1 LDLRQLRNFIHI
13 VELGSITAASER
25 LAIAQPALS
34 RQVKS
39 LELELGVSLLRR
51 NGRGVKPTME
61 GIKFAS
67 RAKLIL
73 EDIEDMTR
81 DLSGQGKMPTG
92 TLTLGLPPTVA
103 AMLATHL
110 ITKSMEAFPDVKLRI
125 VSGFSGYV
133 QDWLIRGKIDWG
145 VAYEGQTA
153 PSIRT
158 KPIILETLYLVRSAK
173 DPNADANPL
182 SLRDALSLP
191 MILPNPDHGLRGRV
205 DYFARQAGVSLDVQ
219 LEIDVLPTIL
229 SFVEKGLGATVLP
242 LGSVIDLVNEGRL
255 VASPFAEAN
264 INRSLILMSPL
275 NRPES
280 RLSTVFSNFLIT
292 EVHALVKS
300 KDWLGTTL

>member
-25 LAIAQPALS
+25 LAIAQSALS

-39 LELELGVSLLRR
+39 LEIELGVSLLRR

-133 QDWLIRGKIDWG
+133 QDWLIRGKIDLG

-264 INRSLILMSPL
+264 IYRSLILMSPL

-280 RLSTVFSNFLIT
+280 RLSTVFSDFLIT